1 MGARGG
7 PGTAWAPAAP
17 SPGVWGR
24 LWAPRG
30 SGGGEPWAGSGLLD
44 AGLISRG
51 DGPSEPA
58 PAPQVQQ
65 PLGSQPGARPP
76 RPAPLIPPPPRPPT
90 PRRVTARAPAGP
102 RDTESTPQGS
112 LFISEPSGLSENQLC
127 SQRNQQ
133 KHRASKS
140 RPLVLPEA
148 SATKPPTP
156 HPRPQ
161 PALPPTGEQN
171 TRPQSPSHVHH
182 THWELLTRWT
192 RLRVWAHTG
201 MTPHTRSSEKDTCCA
216 RAGRRRGWGV
226 GAGRMVTAGIWQG
239 PRESVPH
246 RVPTTPPTQSRVAQQ
261 TGTGGPHPECR
272 PPAPRQTP
280 YRHLHTEAQKQSG
293 QSSSPSWPRPWL

>member
-1 MGARGG
+1 MLFR
-7 PGTAWAPAAP
+7 
-17 SPGVWGR
+17 S
-24 LWAPRG
+24 
-30 SGGGEPWAGSGLLD
+30 
-44 AGLISRG
+44 
-51 DGPSEPA
+51 
-58 PAPQVQQ
+58 
-65 PLGSQPGARPP
+65 
-76 RPAPLIPPPPRPPT
+76 
-90 PRRVTARAPAGP
+90 VTARAPAGP

-140 RPLVLPEA
+140 RPPPPPAPVLPEA
-148 SATKPPTP
+148 SATKPPPP
-156 HPRPQ
+156 HAASPTSYRG
-161 PALPPTGEQN
+161 AKHPP
-171 TRPQSPSHVHH
+171 SIPSHVHH

-192 RLRVWAHTG
+192 RLRVWAHTS

-216 RAGRRRGWGV
+216 RAGRRRGWGA
-226 GAGRMVTAGIWQG
+226 GAGRMVTAGIWQVL
-239 PRESVPH
+239 RESVPH